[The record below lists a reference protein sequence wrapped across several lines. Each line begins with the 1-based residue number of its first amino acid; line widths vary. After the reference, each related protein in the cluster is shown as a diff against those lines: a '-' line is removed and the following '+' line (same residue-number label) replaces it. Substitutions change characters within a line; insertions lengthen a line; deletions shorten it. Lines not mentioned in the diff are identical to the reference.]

1 MKFFSR
7 IERTKH
13 ILAVDIGTATVN
25 AFLVRSSPGRAPEI
39 LSSKRLDL
47 KLGEDLDFERMWR
60 QVKTVLRE
68 LAALLKNDSRGRH
81 VDTVFAVLSS
91 PWHVSQSRLVHME
104 PREEFF
110 VTERILADL
119 VLGEE
124 ELFKKK
130 MQERFSLA
138 PGELVLL
145 ESNVM
150 KTALNGYR
158 VHSPF
163 KKKARFL
170 DMAVYTS
177 LARKETVE
185 SISEIFRQAWREV
198 DITIHSEPIVLFQ
211 ALQGA
216 LDFEEGFLLLDVGGE
231 ITEIFLMRKFII
243 EGMAT
248 FPRGGN
254 FLARRLAARLGVS
267 PQDAMGFLKVQG
279 RGDAKESLKG
289 ALSSSLE
296 EGSGQWADFFSKA
309 LAEMSRVGYLPPT
322 LVFLGG
328 GAGIDALKA
337 KTESESLSKFTILGK
352 PFRILTILPQHISK
366 SFEGTTIDRKDPQ
379 FTLPLLLVLSASGRY
394 GV

>member
-1 MKFFSR
+1 
-7 IERTKH
+7 
-13 ILAVDIGTATVN
+13 
-25 AFLVRSSPGRAPEI
+25 
-39 LSSKRLDL
+39 
-47 KLGEDLDFERMWR
+47 
-60 QVKTVLRE
+60 
-68 LAALLKNDSRGRH
+68 
-81 VDTVFAVLSS
+81 S
-91 PWHVSQSRLVHME
+91 PWYASQSRLVHME

-110 VTERILADL
+110 VTERMLES
-119 VLGEE
+119 VVQEEE

-130 MQERFSLA
+130 MQERLSLA

-150 KTALNGYR
+150 KTSLNGYR

-177 LARKETVE
+177 LARKEIVDT
-185 SISEIFRQAWREV
+185 ISEIFRHAWREADV
-198 DITIHSEPIVLFQ
+198 KIHSEPIVLFQ

-231 ITEIFLMRKFII
+231 ITEIFLMRKFMI
-243 EGMAT
+243 EDMAT

-254 FLARRLAARLGVS
+254 FLARRIAARLGVG
-267 PQDAMGFLKVQG
+267 PQEAAGLLKVQR
-279 RGDAKESLKG
+279 RGDEKESLKG
-289 ALSSSLE
+289 ALASSLE
-296 EGSGQWADFFSKA
+296 DGSSAWADFFARA
-309 LAEMSRVGYLPPT
+309 LTEMSRAGYLPPT

-352 PFRILTILPQHISK
+352 PFRARTILPEHISK
-366 SFEGTTIDRKDPQ
+366 NLEGTTLPQKDPQ
-379 FTLPLLLVLSASGRY
+379 FTLPLLLVLSAGAS
-394 GV
+394 

>member
-1 MKFFSR
+1 MKFFAR
-7 IERTKH
+7 VECTKH
-13 ILAVDIGTATVN
+13 ILVVDIGTATVN
-25 AFLVRSSPGRAPEI
+25 GFLVRASPGRTPEI

-47 KLGEDLDFERMWR
+47 KLGEDLDFGRVWR
-60 QVKTVLRE
+60 QVKTALRD
-68 LAALLKNDSRGRH
+68 LAVSLKGDWRGQH
-81 VDTVFAVLSS
+81 LDTVFAVLSS
-91 PWHVSQSRLVHME
+91 PWYVSQSRLVHME
-104 PREEFF
+104 PQEEFF

-119 VLGEE
+119 VREEE

-130 MQERFSLA
+130 MQERLSLA

-158 VHSPF
+158 VRSPF
-163 KKKARFL
+163 KKKARFF

-177 LARKETVE
+177 LARKEVVE
-185 SISEIFRQAWREV
+185 NISEIFRQAWREADV
-198 DITIHSEPIVLFQ
+198 KIHSEPIVLFQ

-231 ITEIFLMRKFII
+231 ITEIFLMRGFMI
-243 EGMAT
+243 ENVAT

-267 PQDAMGFLKVQG
+267 PQEATGFLKVQG
-279 RGDAKESLKG
+279 RGDAKESLKN

-296 EGSGQWADFFSKA
+296 DGSSQWADFFSKA
-309 LAEMSRVGYLPPT
+309 LTEISRVGYLPPT

-352 PFRILTILPQHISK
+352 PFRTLTVLPEHISK
-366 SFEGTTIDRKDPQ
+366 SLEGTAVDRKDPQ
-379 FTLPLLLVLSASGRY
+379 FTLPLLLVLSASARY
-394 GV
+394 GI